1 MRLEALALQRQRFNL
16 VLDLPD
22 FLLSI
27 LQNEQLF
34 QLWMHGPPSYWVSTA
49 ASIARGVIRLIK
61 GVQHLFRPR
70 ADADVFGQIHPPD
83 GAGGINQEF
92 SRPRDI
98 RTPRPSATMQKIVT
112 TDHFRLCIRE
122 QRIPE
127 TEFLTLSLIDFRRV
141 DADRDHANASLVEI
155 GKPLLETPQL
165 GVTERSPKPAIKDQH
180 RAVRRNEIG
189 QRDWFGVLIGQR
201 ELRRLLTNARRSS

>member
-34 QLWMHGPPSYWVSTA
+34 QLWMHGPPSYWVSA
-49 ASIARGVIRLIK
+49 ATSIARGVIRLIK
-61 GVQHLFRPR
+61 GVQDLFGPRP
-70 ADADVFGQIHPPD
+70 DADVLGQIHPPH

-92 SRPRDI
+92 SRPSDI
-98 RTPRPSATMQKIVT
+98 RAFRPSPTMQKIVT
-112 TDHFRLCIRE
+112 TDHFRLYIRE

-127 TEFLTLSLIDFRRV
+127 AEFSTLPLIDFRRV

-155 GKPLLETPQL
+155 GKPLLETP
-165 GVTERSPKPAIKDQH
+165 
-180 RAVRRNEIG
+180 
-189 QRDWFGVLIGQR
+189 
-201 ELRRLLTNARRSS
+201 